1 MDTSGIAS
9 DSMLG
14 AQMVKK
20 ALDIQASNVTQLL
33 QGVTKPPAAEAVAS
47 QPKPVAPDPDSR
59 LGQNIDVTA

>member
-20 ALDIQASNVTQLL
+20 ALDIQASNTAQLINA
-33 QGVTKPPAAEAVAS
+33 VPKPPQAGAVAS
-47 QPKPVAPDPDSR
+47 QPAPVAPDPDSR
-59 LGQNIDVTA
+59 LGQNIDVKA